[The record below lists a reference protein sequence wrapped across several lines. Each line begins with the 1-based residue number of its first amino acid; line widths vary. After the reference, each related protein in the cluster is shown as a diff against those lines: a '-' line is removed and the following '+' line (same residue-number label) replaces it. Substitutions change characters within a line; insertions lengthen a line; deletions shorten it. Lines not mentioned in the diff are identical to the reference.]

1 MSAEPVTIKPPD
13 HPLYAL
19 ATFELV
25 GYRRQ
30 LEAVIAY
37 FDALDPVPPARADL
51 QAMLDAVLAEQ
62 DDRTRIAHA

>member
-1 MSAEPVTIKPPD
+1 MSAEPVTVKPPD

-25 GYRRQ
+25 SYRRQ
-30 LEAVIAY
+30 LEIAIAC
-37 FDALDPVPPARADL
+37 FDAQDPVPPARGDL

>member
-25 GYRRQ
+25 SYRRQ
-30 LEAVIAY
+30 LETAIAY
-37 FDALDPVPPARADL
+37 FDAQDPVPPARGDL